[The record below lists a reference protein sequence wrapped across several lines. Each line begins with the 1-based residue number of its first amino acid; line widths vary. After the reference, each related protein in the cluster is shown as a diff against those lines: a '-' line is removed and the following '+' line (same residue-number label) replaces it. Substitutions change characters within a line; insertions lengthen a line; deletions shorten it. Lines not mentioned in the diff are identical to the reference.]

1 MRPLITT
8 EKHDMNSTDLLEN
21 LLGLYA
27 SPLDWARAA
36 LADEHNAEVFLD
48 SVGTYDSRAYLLDVE
63 RACCFTFV
71 EFDCGVAAI
80 YHG

>member
-1 MRPLITT
+1 
-8 EKHDMNSTDLLEN
+8 MNSTDLLEN

-36 LADEHNAEVFLD
+36 LADEHNAEDYLD
-48 SVGTYDSRAYLLDVE
+48 SDGTYDYRAYLADVE
-63 RACCFTFV
+63 RACLVAFTAI
-71 EFDCGVAAI
+71 DCGIAVI